1 MEFLGDIRD
10 IIIKTLPFV
19 PAILDAFK
27 SLAGGMSETKAIDQS
42 STAADVDRV
51 LEEFNNY
58 KKMIHQET
66 EKLAKGVQDELMN
79 YIDECLT
86 HLSQHQKVLDKYSIR
101 IGRIERKLKEIGAD
115 SKSDLEKEIDENVS
129 FNNGEIQSIIRM
141 MPGNQKQQAM
151 TEFMQKTFE
160 KVLENYCKKVRGRL
174 TDIYE
179 EIDESIVRTVESVT
193 VETERIFQK
202 LEDLKNNMDEEGV
215 ERLQQESIDLFSK
228 LNVMEKVL
236 TEAN

>member
-1 MEFLGDIRD
+1 MGWFGDLLV
-10 IIIKTLPFV
+10 KALPFV

-66 EKLAKGVQDELMN
+66 ENLAKGVQDELMS

-101 IGRIERKLKEIGAD
+101 IGRIERKLKEIGTD
-115 SKSDLEKEIDENVS
+115 SKRDLEKEIDDNVS

-160 KVLENYCKKVRGRL
+160 KVLENYCRKVRGRL

-193 VETERIFQK
+193 VETERICQK

-228 LNVMEKVL
+228 LDVIEKKVK
-236 TEAN
+236 E

>member
-1 MEFLGDIRD
+1 MGWFGDLLN
-10 IIIKTLPFV
+10 KVLPFV
-19 PAILDAFK
+19 PVILDAFK

-42 STAADVDRV
+42 STAEDVDRV

-66 EKLAKGVQDELMN
+66 EKLAKGVQDELMS

-115 SKSDLEKEIDENVS
+115 SKRDLEKEIDENVS
-129 FNNGEIQSIIRM
+129 FNNGEIRSIIRM
-141 MPGNQKQQAM
+141 SPGNQKQQAM

-160 KVLENYCKKVRGRL
+160 KVLDNYCKKIRSRL

-179 EIDESIVRTVESVT
+179 EIDESIVRTIESVT
-193 VETERIFQK
+193 VETEHIFRK

-228 LNVMEKVL
+228 LNVMEKVV
-236 TEAN
+236 TEEK

>member
-1 MEFLGDIRD
+1 MGFLGDIL
-10 IIIKTLPFV
+10 IKTLPFV
-19 PAILDAFK
+19 PAIIGAFK
-27 SLAGGMSETKAIDQS
+27 SLAEGMSETKAVGPS
-42 STAADVDRV
+42 STAEDVDRV
-51 LEEFNNY
+51 LEAFNNY

-66 EKLAKGVQDELMN
+66 EKLAKGVQDELMS

-101 IGRIERKLKEIGAD
+101 IGRIERKLKEIGVD
-115 SKSDLEKEIDENVS
+115 SKRDLEKEIDENVS
-129 FNNGEIQSIIRM
+129 FNNGEIRSIIRM
-141 MPGNQKQQAM
+141 SPGNQKQQAM

-160 KVLENYCKKVRGRL
+160 KVLENYCRKVRGRL

-193 VETERIFQK
+193 VETERICQK

-228 LNVMEKVL
+228 LDVIEKKVK
-236 TEAN
+236 E